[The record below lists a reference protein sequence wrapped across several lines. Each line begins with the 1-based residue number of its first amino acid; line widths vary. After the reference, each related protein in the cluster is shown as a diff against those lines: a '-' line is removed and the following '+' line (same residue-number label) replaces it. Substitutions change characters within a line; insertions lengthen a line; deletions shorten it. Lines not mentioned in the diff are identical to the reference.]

1 MKKHI
6 INRMKEIVKN
16 ENTTVSQDFEAD
28 KKDLKSYNGISFG
41 GIPRKGRT

>member
-28 KKDLKSYNGISFG
+28 GKATRL
-41 GIPRKGRT
+41 